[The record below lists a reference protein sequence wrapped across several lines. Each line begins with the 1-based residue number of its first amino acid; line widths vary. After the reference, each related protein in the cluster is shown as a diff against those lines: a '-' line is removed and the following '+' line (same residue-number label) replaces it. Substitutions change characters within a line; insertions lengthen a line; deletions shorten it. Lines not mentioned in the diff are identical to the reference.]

1 MAVEIEPDFGGYATK
16 AGLRCTDG
24 RTIKAS
30 AFQHMDGKKVPL
42 VWQHG
47 HTEAANILGHALLQC
62 REDGVYAYGFFNSTP
77 NGQHAKMAVAHG
89 DLDSLSIWANGLK
102 EMNKNVSHG
111 NIKEVSLV
119 LSGANPGA
127 KIDQVKIQHGS
138 DEDDYTELED
148 EAIIH
153 SGENIDLP
161 EVEHAEDDANATT
174 DENKT
179 DSDRVEHA
187 EDDDNET
194 VQDVYES
201 MNEKQKN
208 VCHQMVGAALET
220 ASTSAEHSDTTE
232 GIPASDDDS
241 TTTDEGIAH
250 QEGNDSMTRNLF
262 ESQGGTSTKASGYTS
277 QGLHYTAEDG
287 QSKVISH
294 SDIKNIF
301 AEGVKR
307 GSFKEAV
314 QDFVL
319 AHGITNV
326 EVLFPDAQA
335 ITNTP
340 EFDKR
345 RTEWV
350 SHVLGSTRH
359 TPFAK
364 IKTLTADLTQ
374 DAARAKGYIKG
385 NYKTEEWF
393 GVTKRTTSPT
403 TVYKKQKLDRD
414 DILDITDFDVVAW
427 LMGEMRIMLEE
438 ELARAILLGDG
449 RAVEDEDKI
458 KDPLGASDGTGIRS
472 ILNDHELFVSTLW
485 VNVADANSNY
495 EEVIDSVMDGFEYY
509 KGTGSPT
516 FYTTVRQL
524 NMFKKAKDGEG
535 RRYYKN
541 NAEVAEALGVDRI
554 VTVEP
559 MNEYTDLIGIIVNLA
574 DYNVGTNKGGEITKF
589 EDFDIDYNQQ
599 KYLLE
604 TRLSGALV
612 RVKTAL
618 VIRQTAAANVLATP
632 AKPSFNATTGV
643 VTIPTVTG
651 VVYKD
656 ASNVTIA
663 AGAMTALSAGSSV
676 TIYSVPA
683 TGYYF
688 ADTVNDSWPFTRPAA

>member
-24 RTIKAS
+24 RTIKAA

-47 HTEAANILGHALLQC
+47 HSEASNILGHALLQS

-77 NGQHAKMAVAHG
+77 NGQHAKKAVAHG

-102 EMNKNVSHG
+102 ELNKNVSHG

-127 KIDQVKIQHGS
+127 KIDQIKIQHGS

-153 SGENIDLP
+153 TGDSIDLP
-161 EVEHAEDDANATT
+161 EDDEASVDDNKTESDKVETIEHAEGDDG
-174 DENKT
+174 
-179 DSDRVEHA
+179 
-187 EDDDNET
+187 ET
-194 VQDVYES
+194 VKDIYDS

-208 VCHQMVGAALET
+208 VTHYMIGAALDE
-220 ASTSAEHSDTTE
+220 ASASAEHADTDE
-232 GIPASDDDS
+232 GSTSDD
-241 TTTDEGIAH
+241 TDEGIAH

-262 ESQGGTSTKASGYTS
+262 ESQGGTSTTASGYTA
-277 QGLHYTAEDG
+277 QGLHYTDTSG
-287 QSKVISH
+287 QPKVIAH
-294 SDIKNIF
+294 AEIEGIF
-301 AEGVKR
+301 ADGMKR

-314 QDFVL
+314 NDFVL

-326 EVLFPDAQA
+326 ELLFPDAQA
-335 ITNTP
+335 IANTP

-350 SHVLGSTRH
+350 STVLAGTRH

-364 IKTLTADLTQ
+364 IKTLSADLTQ

-385 NYKTEEWF
+385 NYKIEEWF
-393 GVTKRTTSPT
+393 GVTKRTTGPT
-403 TVYKKQKLDRD
+403 TVYKKQKLERD
-414 DILDITDFDVVAW
+414 DMLDITDFDVVAW
-427 LMGEMRIMLEE
+427 LMAEMRIMLEE
-438 ELARAILLGDG
+438 EIARAILLGDG
-449 RAVEDEDKI
+449 RDVSDVDKI

-472 ILNDHELFVSTLW
+472 ILNDHELFVTTLT
-485 VNVADANSNY
+485 VNVADALSNY
-495 EEVIDSVMDGFEYY
+495 EEVIDAVMDGFEYY

-516 FYTTVRQL
+516 FFTTVRQL

-541 NAEVAEALGVDRI
+541 NAEVAEALGVDKI

-559 MNEYTDLIGIIVNLA
+559 MNEYADVIGIIVNLA
-574 DYNVGTNKGGEITKF
+574 DYNVGTNKGGEITDF
-589 EDFDIDYNQQ
+589 EQFDIDYNNM

-604 TRLSGALV
+604 TRLSGALI

-618 VIRQTAAANVLATP
+618 VIRSTAAANVLATP
-632 AKPSFNATTGV
+632 VKPSFVASTGV

-651 VVYKD
+651 VVYKNG
-656 ASNVTIA
+656 AGTTLT
-663 AGAMTALSAGSSV
+663 AGAQTAIPAGTTV
-676 TIYSVPA
+676 TTYSVPA
-683 TGYYF
+683 SGYYF